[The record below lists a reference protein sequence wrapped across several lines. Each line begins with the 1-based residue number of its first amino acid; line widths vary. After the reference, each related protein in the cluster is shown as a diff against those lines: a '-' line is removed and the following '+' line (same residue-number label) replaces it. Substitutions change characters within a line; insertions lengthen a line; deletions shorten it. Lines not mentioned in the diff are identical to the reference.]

1 MGCLSQV
8 GQFTGY
14 VVEPNTLRNSCER
27 SKFCRAS
34 PLPLTQ
40 KRTDAMAKELMCFPS
55 LPLLG
60 RKVGNYI
67 CWLISDQAAAHS
79 LSPSP
84 SLLSRPHS
92 LESLPLP
99 LPSSLLWLPVAGLQN
114 STRQAGSTAVSLSLS
129 AYCSKEA

>member
-1 MGCLSQV
+1 
-8 GQFTGY
+8 
-14 VVEPNTLRNSCER
+14 
-27 SKFCRAS
+27 
-34 PLPLTQ
+34 
-40 KRTDAMAKELMCFPS
+40 MAKELMCFPS

-79 LSPSP
+79 LSPS
-84 SLLSRPHS
+84 LLSRPH
-92 LESLPLP
+92 SLPLP

-129 AYCSKEA
+129 LRTAVKKRNLIMPLPPSLPLPLHPLGAVRPVDCAAAMEIPS